1 MKPLSIDLRQRIV
14 HAVRHEKN
22 TADVTALRF
31 NVSRAFLTPHQHLTG
46 LGRSVYN
53 YLQLDQDLGDLTPQK
68 STGRNRRIPA
78 EQEPDLQAQIQAFP
92 DDTLEQHC
100 ERWTKQTGVHLSIA
114 CMHNSIVRARISL
127 KKSDHAR

>member
-1 MKPLSIDLRQRIV
+1 M
-14 HAVRHEKN
+14 
-22 TADVTALRF
+22 RF
-31 NVSRAFLTPHQHLTG
+31 NVSRA
-46 LGRSVYN
+46 SVYN

-100 ERWTKQTGVHLSIA
+100 ERWTKQTGVSLSIA
-114 CMHNSIVRARISL
+114 CMHNSIVRAKISL
-127 KKSDHAR
+127 KKNEASQRTRSQPKNETKKLEQHSGLNTSKHQSTQYSLMNSART

>member
-14 HAVRHEKN
+14 NAVRHEKN
-22 TADVTALRF
+22 TADEAALRF
-31 NVSRAFLTPHQHLTG
+31 NVSRA
-46 LGRSVYN
+46 SVYN

-78 EQEPDLQAQIQAFP
+78 EQEPHLQAQIQAFP

-100 ERWTKQTGVHLSIA
+100 ARWTEQTGVSLSIA
-114 CMHNSIVRARISL
+114 CMHNSIVRAKISL
-127 KKSDHAR
+127 KKNETSQRTQRRSTSSISR